1 MINTIQQLKKNHQN
15 FDVIWNKIGTE
26 VQKDLVKTA
35 PELLTALGAWYNRS
49 NELIFELEDQ
59 IEQNALTTAA
69 GDALQGYGIT
79 DEEEEDIEEY
89 IEELEREDG
98 YEEEEEAEENTDFG
112 SDDPNGPRPGVSVN
126 IPSGIS
132 L

>member
-59 IEQNALTTAA
+59 IEQDSLVNTAVGA
-69 GDALQGYGIT
+69 VDD
-79 DEEEEDIEEY
+79 DESNDIDDIEEFDDFDDDD
-89 IEELEREDG
+89 EELNED
-98 YEEEEEAEENTDFG
+98 A
-112 SDDPNGPRPGVSVN
+112 DDDDESPRATKVSVN
-126 IPSGIS
+126 NAWA
-132 L
+132 

>member
-15 FDVIWNKIGTE
+15 FDVIWNKIGAE

-59 IEQNALTTAA
+59 IEQ
-69 GDALQGYGIT
+69 DALMSTANADFGNEENDDTDDIDAFDDLDDDEE
-79 DEEEEDIEEY
+79 DEEEDEEQ
-89 IEELEREDG
+89 D
-98 YEEEEEAEENTDFG
+98 TDFG
-112 SDDPNGPRPGVSVN
+112 PDDFGFEPRPGVSVN
-126 IPSGIS
+126 I
-132 L
+132 

>member
-59 IEQNALTTAA
+59 IEENALMSTANVDL
-69 GDALQGYGIT
+69 GNEENDDTDDIDAFDDLDDDEEEN
-79 DEEEEDIEEY
+79 DEEEEDTN
-89 IEELEREDG
+89 LESNDYG
-98 YEEEEEAEENTDFG
+98 D
-112 SDDPNGPRPGVSVN
+112 SPRPGISVN